1 MSNFKILSSG
11 LVAIALSLAT
21 GCTPTTPHDQTTSQ
35 APSAVPVQGTE
46 TASPTTSPTAS
57 PTTSPTP
64 SGQNNLSSLDR
75 KFMTEA
81 AQDGL
86 AEVQLG
92 QLASQRGTTDAVKQ
106 FGQRMVQDHTQVN
119 NQLKQLAAQKN
130 VTLPT
135 TIGSTN
141 QKALRRLFA
150 LSGAKFNR
158 EYIKQMLQGHEKDV
172 SAFQNEAQKGQD
184 PDVKAFAAQ
193 ALPTLQEHLQ
203 QVRAIANPGSSTST
217 PTPTSTPTSTSTP

>member
-1 MSNFKILSSG
+1 MSKFKIYSTG
-11 LVAIALSLAT
+11 IVAIALSLAT

-35 APSAVPVQGTE
+35 APSAVPVQATE
-46 TASPTTSPTAS
+46 SPSPTAS
-57 PTTSPTP
+57 PTT
-64 SGQNNLSSLDR
+64 SGQNNLSSLDK
-75 KFMTEA
+75 KFMTDA

-92 QLASQRGTTDAVKQ
+92 QLASQRGTSDAVKQ

-119 NQLKQLAAQKN
+119 NQLKQLATQKS

-135 TIGSTN
+135 TIGRTN
-141 QKALRRLFA
+141 QQALRRLSA

-158 EYIKQMLQGHEKDV
+158 LYINEMLQGHEKDV
-172 SAFQNEAQKGQD
+172 FAFQNEAQKGQD
-184 PDVKAFAAQ
+184 PDVKAFATQ

-217 PTPTSTPTSTSTP
+217 PTPISTP